1 VVTRSTKNKNKKN
14 TKKNYKIQN
23 QIKMLASGII
33 KLPKPIESY
42 SSVQKQQKY
51 KNGNYS
57 DSSCSNTSNN
67 SNNSKNS
74 KISKNS
80 YKSSQKT
87 TYKKVQEFNS
97 NPTKV
102 PWMPDKKF
110 NDKRQKSDKIYTR
123 DHSQFDK
130 TDQSPKFQ
138 RKNNYSKRMS
148 SPKRFSSSK
157 PVTLADL
164 NANAHSLSKSDG
176 EKVNWFYAGPKNAP
190 EAIDLPLPDLRWIRH
205 FSTHGKYVMSAR

>member
-1 VVTRSTKNKNKKN
+1 
-14 TKKNYKIQN
+14 
-23 QIKMLASGII
+23 MLASGII

-51 KNGNYS
+51 KNDNHS
-57 DSSCSNTSNN
+57 DTSCSNTSNN

-97 NPTKV
+97 KPTKV
-102 PWMPDKKF
+102 PWVPDKKI
-110 NDKRQKSDKIYTR
+110 NDKRQKSDKIYTPNQ
-123 DHSQFDK
+123 SPIYK
-130 TDQSPKFQ
+130 IDQSPRFE
-138 RKNNYSKRMS
+138 RKTNYSKRMS

-157 PVTLADL
+157 QVTLADL

-190 EAIDLPLPDLRWIRH
+190 EAIDLPLPDLRWIKH
-205 FSTHGKYVMSAR
+205 FSTHGKHVMSAR